1 MINDSQILNSKIL
14 IVDDEPANI
23 KLLEQ
28 LLKQLGYAAIKST
41 TDSRE
46 VIDYYTE
53 FQPDLIL
60 LDLKMPHLDGVQVIE
75 KLKQAGNENRASVM
89 VITAQK
95 NHTNRLR
102 VLEAGAGNFLGKPFD
117 VLEVSVRIKNMLKL
131 SLLNK
136 MYDKNNQLL
145 EKKISDLTD
154 DLKSANDKLK
164 EETTKRKKLE
174 KILETNNKNLENE
187 VEEIKSLLI
196 SGHKEEHF

>member
-164 EETTKRKKLE
+164 EEITNRKKLE

-187 VEEIKSLLI
+187 VEEIKSLFI

>member
-46 VIDYYTE
+46 VVDYYTE

-164 EETTKRKKLE
+164 EENTKRKKLE

-187 VEEIKSLLI
+187 VEEIKSLFI

>member
-46 VIDYYTE
+46 VVDYYTE

-102 VLEAGAGNFLGKPFD
+102 VLDAGAGNFLGKPFD

-164 EETTKRKKLE
+164 EENTKRKKLE

-187 VEEIKSLLI
+187 VEEIKSLFI

>member
-28 LLKQLGYAAIKST
+28 LLKQLGYADIKST

-46 VIDYYTE
+46 VVDYYTE

-75 KLKQAGNENRASVM
+75 KLKQAGNENRVSVM

-102 VLEAGAGNFLGKPFD
+102 VLDAGAGNFLGKPFD

-145 EKKISDLTD
+145 EKKISELTD